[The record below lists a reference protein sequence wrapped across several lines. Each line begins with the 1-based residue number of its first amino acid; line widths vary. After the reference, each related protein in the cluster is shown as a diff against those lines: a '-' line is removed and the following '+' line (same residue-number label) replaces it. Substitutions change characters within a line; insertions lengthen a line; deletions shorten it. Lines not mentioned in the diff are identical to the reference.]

1 MPPIRPSCDLRWM
14 QRALTLAA
22 GMRGHVWPNPPVG
35 CVIARDDDLI
45 AEAATD
51 PGGRPHA
58 ERKALELAGSAAAGS
73 TLYVTLEPCC
83 HWGKTPPCADAI
95 IAARVS
101 RVVCAI
107 QDPDPRVN
115 GGGFARL
122 RAAGV
127 DVEVG
132 LGAEEARTLM
142 SGFFHR
148 VETGMPEV
156 VVLERAPVAIP
167 AGIDAVIRSDRD
179 RATLITRN
187 ETKAESFRLA
197 EPPGHGLPTRLG
209 EMGLT
214 TVAVAADDPIA
225 HQLLVPPFPGTRV

>member
-1 MPPIRPSCDLRWM
+1 MPPIRPSCDLAWM
-14 QRALTLAA
+14 QHALTLAA

-58 ERKALELAGSAAAGS
+58 ERKALELAGSAAAGA

-83 HWGKTPPCADAI
+83 HWGRTPPCADAI

-127 DVEVG
+127 NVEVG

-148 VETGMPEV
+148 IETGTPEV
-156 VVLERAPVAIP
+156 VVLERPPVAIP
-167 AGIDAVIRSDRD
+167 AGVDAVIRSDGD
-179 RATLITRN
+179 RATLITRH
-187 ETKAESFRLA
+187 ETRVERFRLA
-197 EPPGHGLPTRLG
+197 EPASHGLPAHLG
-209 EMGLT
+209 KMGLT
-214 TVAVAADDPIA
+214 SVAVAVDDPIA
-225 HQLLVPPFPGTRV
+225 PQLLAPPFPRRRV

>member
-1 MPPIRPSCDLRWM
+1 MPPIRHSCDLRWM

-35 CVIARDDDLI
+35 CVIARSDVLI

-58 ERKALELAGSAAAGS
+58 ERKALELAGSAAAGT

-83 HWGKTPPCADAI
+83 HWGRTPPCADAI

-127 DVEVG
+127 DVEIG
-132 LGAEEARTLM
+132 LGAEAARTLM
-142 SGFFHR
+142 SGFFHH
-148 VETGMPEV
+148 VETGTPEV

-167 AGIDAVIRSDRD
+167 AGIDAIIRSDRD
-179 RATLITRN
+179 CAYLVTRN
-187 ETKAESFRLA
+187 ETKGERIRLA
-197 EPPGHGLPTRLG
+197 EPPGHGLPARLG

-214 TVAVAADDPIA
+214 SVAVAADDPIT
-225 HQLLVPPFPGTRV
+225 HQLLAPPPPGKRV